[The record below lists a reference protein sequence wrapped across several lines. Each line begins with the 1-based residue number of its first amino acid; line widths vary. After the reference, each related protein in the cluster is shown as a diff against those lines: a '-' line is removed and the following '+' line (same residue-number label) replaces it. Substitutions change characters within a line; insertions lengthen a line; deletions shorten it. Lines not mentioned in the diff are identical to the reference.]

1 MLAMLG
7 NLVVCTLAG
16 VLLAAV
22 FLVPAGAGVG
32 ALNGL
37 LVGVCVALA
46 NRKAKRNATTTA
58 TAVPIHM
65 IGSHWDSR
73 A

>member
-7 NLVVCTLAG
+7 NLALCALAG
-16 VLLAAV
+16 AMLAVA
-22 FLVPAGAGVG
+22 FLVPAGAVAG

-37 LVGVCVALA
+37 LVGLCVALA
-46 NRKAKRNATTTA
+46 DRRACANGDTIATGA
-58 TAVPIHM
+58 PIRLS
-65 IGSHWDSR
+65 GRHWDSR